1 MSNLLRQKIL
11 LIELTVLFA
20 SITWH
25 KNRCCI
31 HPVFTAL
38 MKTELA
44 LRTVAGLKEAGINF
58 VSYIPETRLSEILP
72 VLAADDSFMLAPV
85 SSEAEA
91 VGIAAGA
98 ALGGKRAA
106 VYMEGTGLFVST
118 YNLLTVGE
126 RYGVPMLLLIAY
138 VGSFEDQRNS
148 YLFSHYGNKTKGIL
162 ETLGIQY
169 LIVDSG
175 SQLEARIKDA
185 VRMMHS
191 LKLPVA
197 LLFTGE
203 FTE

>member
-1 MSNLLRQKIL
+1 M
-11 LIELTVLFA
+11 T
-20 SITWH
+20 
-25 KNRCCI
+25 
-31 HPVFTAL
+31 PD
-38 MKTELA
+38 LA
-44 LRTVAGLKEAGINF
+44 NRTVAGLKEAGIDF
-58 VSYIPETRLSEILP
+58 ISYIPETRLSEMLP
-72 VLAADDSFMLAPV
+72 LLAADDAFMLAPV
-85 SSEAEA
+85 ASEAEA

-126 RYGVPMLLLIAY
+126 RYGVPMLLVVAF

-148 YLFSHYGNKTKGIL
+148 YLFSHYGNKTQGL
-162 ETLGIQY
+162 LDTLGIQY
-169 LIVDSG
+169 LIVETADRVE
-175 SQLEARIKDA
+175 SQIKDA
-185 VRMMHS
+185 VRMMHA

>member
-1 MSNLLRQKIL
+1 
-11 LIELTVLFA
+11 
-20 SITWH
+20 
-25 KNRCCI
+25 
-31 HPVFTAL
+31 
-38 MKTELA
+38 MKAELA
-44 LRTVAGLKEAGINF
+44 HRTVAGLKEVGINF

-72 VLAADDSFMLAPV
+72 LMKAEESFTLVPV
-85 SSEAEA
+85 ASEAEA

-98 ALGGKRAA
+98 SLGGKGAA

-118 YNLLTVGE
+118 YNLLTIGE

-169 LIVDSG
+169 LIVDSAG
-175 SQLEARIKDA
+175 QVEAQIRDA
-185 VRMMHS
+185 VRMMHA

>member
-1 MSNLLRQKIL
+1 MN
-11 LIELTVLFA
+11 V
-20 SITWH
+20 
-25 KNRCCI
+25 
-31 HPVFTAL
+31 
-38 MKTELA
+38 ELA
-44 LRTVAGLKEAGINF
+44 NRTVAGLKEAGINF

-72 VLAADDSFMLAPV
+72 VMKADPSFTLAPV

-106 VYMEGTGLFVST
+106 VYMEGTGLFVSA

-126 RYGVPMLLLIAY
+126 RYGVPMLLLVAY
-138 VGSFEDQRNS
+138 VGGFDDQRNS
-148 YLFSHYGNKTKGIL
+148 FLFSHYGIKTVGLLRTIGI
-162 ETLGIQY
+162 EHVVI
-169 LIVDSG
+169 DSG
-175 SQLEARIKDA
+175 DHLEARIKDA
-185 VRMMHS
+185 ARMMNA

>member
-1 MSNLLRQKIL
+1 
-11 LIELTVLFA
+11 
-20 SITWH
+20 
-25 KNRCCI
+25 
-31 HPVFTAL
+31 
-38 MKTELA
+38 MKAELA
-44 LRTVAGLKEAGINF
+44 HRTVAGLKEAGINF

-72 VLAADDSFMLAPV
+72 LMRADESFTLVPV
-85 SSEAEA
+85 ASEAEA

-98 ALGGKRAA
+98 SLGGKGAA

-118 YNLLTVGE
+118 YNLLTIGE

-162 ETLGIQY
+162 DTLGIQY
-169 LIVDSG
+169 LIVDSAG
-175 SQLEARIKDA
+175 QVEAQIRDA
-185 VRMMHS
+185 VRMMHA

>member
-1 MSNLLRQKIL
+1 
-11 LIELTVLFA
+11 
-20 SITWH
+20 
-25 KNRCCI
+25 
-31 HPVFTAL
+31 
-38 MKTELA
+38 MKAELA
-44 LRTVAGLKEAGINF
+44 HRTVAGLKEAGINF

-72 VLAADDSFMLAPV
+72 LMKADESFTLVPV
-85 SSEAEA
+85 ASEAEA

-98 ALGGKRAA
+98 SLGGKGAA

-118 YNLLTVGE
+118 YNLLTIGE

-169 LIVDSG
+169 LIVDSAG
-175 SQLEARIKDA
+175 QLEAQIKHA
-185 VRMMHS
+185 VRMMHA